1 VHEAH
6 GLSFSAKP
14 TFGTGTVDFPPRFNA
29 VYAESAVAKYHFNV
43 VDRQGVV
50 SDEEGSD
57 FQFFTEALREAKDSA
72 RDLAKHL
79 LDSQT
84 VLLEQ
89 CVEVTDNAGNVLAA
103 LPVVEVL
110 RHPHFP
116 KFQNHC

>member
-1 VHEAH
+1 MRHVIEFHW
-6 GLSFSAKP
+6 LIR
-14 TFGTGTVDFPPRFNA
+14 TFGTGTVDLLQRSMLFVRRC
-29 VYAESAVAKYHFNV
+29 AVAKYHFNV
-43 VDRQGVV
+43 VDRRGVV

-57 FQFFTEALREAKDSA
+57 FQFFTEALKEAKESA

-79 LDSQT
+79 LDNQT